1 MPYTMMQSLLDPLW
15 PKGIHAYFKA
25 CNLNGLDD
33 ATIERFCTMHLETPG
48 PQCEIHIHQMGG
60 AVGRVPADGTAF
72 SERSMPYVMNVVTG
86 WHEADQD
93 VAQSH
98 ADWARAA
105 VAAAG
110 DAATGRAYVNFLS
123 EAGAARSAYGEE
135 KYARLA
141 ALKTQYDPTNVFRL
155 NQNIAPE

>member
-1 MPYTMMQSLLDPLW
+1 
-15 PKGIHAYFKA
+15 
-25 CNLNGLDD
+25 
-33 ATIERFCTMHLETPG
+33 
-48 PQCEIHIHQMGG
+48 
-60 AVGRVPADGTAF
+60 
-72 SERSMPYVMNVVTG
+72 MPYVMNAVTG

-123 EAGAARSAYGEE
+123 AAGAARAAYGEE

-155 NQNIAPE
+155 NQNIAPEIARARDRSRDPGHGVIPRPGARLHR